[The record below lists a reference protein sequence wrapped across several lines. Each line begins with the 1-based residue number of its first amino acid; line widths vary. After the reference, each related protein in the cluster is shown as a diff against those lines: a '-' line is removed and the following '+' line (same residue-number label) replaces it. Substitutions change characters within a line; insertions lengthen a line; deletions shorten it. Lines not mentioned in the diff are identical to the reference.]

1 MNFSQVSNMIEY
13 ANGMK
18 CFIASAFDHADVD
31 AIFNKAITPV
41 LSELKIKKLRV
52 DRIEHNDD
60 IDDKIF
66 SLIKDCDLCIA
77 DLTYAR
83 PSVYYEAGF
92 ASGLG
97 KPVIYIS
104 RRDHF
109 HPREDDPAG
118 NLQVHF
124 DLQMKNIIPWTIP
137 NAFFKS
143 RLLKRVKHVCKGI
156 APKGKQHI
164 KQSPDQIRFQ
174 SFSIDDQ
181 LRAVLAKGKS
191 LIFSKGFHLQA
202 KDTEEINIRR
212 LGRDPVN
219 QVSFEKF
226 RNHVFENIRLIARNS
241 FTKTEFHSTAFG
253 YKYFSEEE
261 SSKLKEESSICLYVL
276 LQPVRQTSIRTIL
289 SSYTPLGDGIYQKSF
304 PPSDYSRKKWRSI
317 KTVGIIDGFKSVD
330 EFSQLL
336 KHKLTLLHLN
346 NKSKA

>member
-1 MNFSQVSNMIEY
+1 
-13 ANGMK
+13 MK
-18 CFIASAFDHADVD
+18 CFIASAFDHTDVD

-41 LSELKIKKLRV
+41 LNGLKIKKLRV
-52 DRIEHNDD
+52 DRVEHNDD

-109 HPREDDPAG
+109 RAREADPAG
-118 NLQVHF
+118 NLRVHF

-137 NAFFKS
+137 NENFKS

-156 APKGKQHI
+156 APKRKPQI
-164 KQSPDQIRFQ
+164 EQNPDQVRFH
-174 SFSIDDQ
+174 SLSIDDQ
-181 LRAVLAKGKS
+181 LRAVLAKGKG
-191 LIFSKGFHLQA
+191 LIFSKGFRLQS
-202 KDTEEINIRR
+202 KDTEEVNIRR
-212 LGRDPVN
+212 LGREPAN
-219 QVSFEKF
+219 QISFEKF
-226 RNHVFENIRLIARNS
+226 QDHGYENIRLIARHS

-253 YKYFSEEE
+253 YKYFS
-261 SSKLKEESSICLYVL
+261 KEESSNLKVEKFIYLYAV

-289 SSYTPLGDGIYQKSF
+289 SSYTPLGNGIYKKSS
-304 PPSDYSRKKWRSI
+304 PSSFLSYEKRNSL
-317 KTVGIIDGFKSVD
+317 KTVVIIDGFESVA
-330 EFSQLL
+330 EFSQKLKQKLSLL
-336 KHKLTLLHLN
+336 LG
-346 NKSKA
+346 